1 MAWSVSETFRRNCYD
16 DSKKQ
21 RMTFVSED
29 GVVLTNEDISAENSV
44 KFNLTSIKSDQIMFG
59 ETNGNTISL
68 TILNDDRRIQASD
81 IYPKEFKCYIGVEV
95 ANDAYNV
102 AVNAISAVHTD
113 RESISVHSVAP
124 YIRGNIRLGN
134 VLPQLEHGWN
144 CKIMLAYDRLYFVV
158 RNNGNTYYAKHVRI
172 SDYEFGNYTT
182 PSSLEIANLDRLMND
197 SSLSGI
203 SLYETGFEEFI
214 YDSQYTGSTTWGNLK
229 NITWGN
235 VKNEIWGFYSGYTSF
250 SRIKYEVIPYGI
262 WHFDRPRRI
271 NSAVLTLNGK
281 DRMSR
286 FDIDSKEFMQQLAS
300 TYGAVSAISMLRKI
314 AEYRNVPTDVIL
326 PAGKHRLNTL
336 VRSELIYNL
345 SYQQNKSLKDLLS
358 YLFEVGASNGI
369 IDRDGT
375 LCGLSCETEAVQ
387 LPYVYS
393 FDVADCVAHT
403 IGKALVYRKGD
414 YDLYQTD
421 NTVTDGATYEWS
433 DNPFFV
439 LSNPSTSWFSNGL
452 HKKYGGFHNAI
463 TVCDCDYSIWVDDVY
478 SWEEDGVTYVEPIF
492 SMSVEWN
499 GFGRVTYT
507 NSGTEAREYTKYSNR
522 IESVS
527 SINDQNLQGFN
538 QAQYEDKL
546 EFGANGLT
554 VHSRGLTVQNYEG
567 QNVLYADENGD
578 LIITGRLSA
587 ATGSFSGTVEADSGR
602 IGNWDIVDDNLKC
615 VSDTDSNNYIV
626 MGKNR
631 GYPTM
636 MLCEP
641 IGISSAGETIY
652 KGDVRASGMYF
663 AEVTGDTSVS
673 AAFLSY
679 GRSSRGRTLSIQGN
693 NFTDGLGA
701 CDIRIISQAAAMLIA
716 PVITFST
723 SPYISTATTTTSS
736 ANTALVS
743 GSYGRQI
750 CLVSSLRKNKDN
762 IKTIEN
768 ASEKVD
774 NLRGVSFTSKCEA
787 DDPNVTY
794 YGFIAEEVEKAVPEL
809 AAYEDGKLQSVQ
821 YDRVCALLVEDNK
834 ACHRRIEELE
844 RRLEELERRLSK

>member
-59 ETNGNTISL
+59 EMNGNTISL

-102 AVNAISAVHTD
+102 AANAISAVHTD

-235 VKNEIWGFYSGYTSF
+235 AKNEIWGFYSGYTSF

-546 EFGANGLT
+546 EFDANGLT

-602 IGNWDIVDDNLKC
+602 IGNWNITQYGLRSEGEEAGVDSIIALEPRYGVMSIQAIGKGQSLISISSYNILFEECDNDGNLVQSTSGEIRFFTNPTYNNLWIGYRAYAGSTKTFKINLIANNIYIYGENLEIASLPTSAASANMIV
-615 VSDTDSNNYIV
+615 SNN
-626 MGKNR
+626 R
-631 GYPTM
+631 
-636 MLCEP
+636 
-641 IGISSAGETIY
+641 IY
-652 KGDVRASGMYF
+652 
-663 AEVTGDTSVS
+663 
-673 AAFLSY
+673 
-679 GRSSRGRTLSIQGN
+679 RS
-693 NFTDGLGA
+693 
-701 CDIRIISQAAAMLIA
+701 
-716 PVITFST
+716 
-723 SPYISTATTTTSS
+723 
-736 ANTALVS
+736 
-743 GSYGRQI
+743 
-750 CLVSSLRKNKDN
+750 SSLRAIKDN

-768 ASEKVD
+768 ASKKVD

-787 DDPNVTY
+787 DDPSITY

-844 RRLEELERRLSK
+844 RRLEELERRLGK